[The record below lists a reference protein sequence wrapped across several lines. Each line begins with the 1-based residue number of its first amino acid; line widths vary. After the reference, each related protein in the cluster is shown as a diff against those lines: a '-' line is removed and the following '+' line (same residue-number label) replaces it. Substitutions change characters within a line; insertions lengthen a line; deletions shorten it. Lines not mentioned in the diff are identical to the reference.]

1 VEHKEYRFVF
11 FCVVLLL
18 DIRLVLG
25 EKLGVE
31 LDIAGLVDAV
41 NITKTGGD
49 AEVGRDLREGGPD
62 VVDIFWLGI
71 ERIVVD
77 ILVIDTVFFATSDTN
92 FLSHQ
97 INPRA

>member
-1 VEHKEYRFVF
+1 MEHEEYRFVL

-25 EKLGVE
+25 KKFGVE

-41 NITKTGGD
+41 NITKTSGD

-62 VVDIFWLGI
+62 VVDIFGLGI

-77 ILVIDTVFFATSDTN
+77 ILVIDTVFFAASDTN

-97 INPRA
+97 INQRT

>member
-49 AEVGRDLREGGPD
+49 AEVGRDLGESGPD

-77 ILVIDTVFFATSDTN
+77 ILVIDTVFFATGDTN

-97 INPRA
+97 INPGA